1 MSARAKGSRLCRRT
15 NLRTTPLESGMDFLL
30 DFQRPSQLSGLR
42 STDLQQRGDDSDQ
55 HDSHVIEAIELIIL
69 KRPLIGFTAVN
80 IRFPI
85 DDNHDVLAFFGWLL
99 SGPWIKACAEF
110 MESRH
115 DFVQTAGALMR
126 WRCHILIFRHLQRLC
141 I

>member
-1 MSARAKGSRLCRRT
+1 MDCRPDASIVHHFKDLKDPRIERAKKGKI
-15 NLRTTPLESGMDFLL
+15 
-30 DFQRPSQLSGLR
+30 QLSGLR

-55 HDSHVIEAIELIIL
+55 HDSYVIEAIDLIIL

-80 IRFPI
+80 VRFPI